1 MIGRLRGTLDAV
13 AGDRIVVDVG
23 GVGYEVSVPTRAVAE
38 LPPVGE
44 EVVLHTHLHVR
55 EDALA
60 LHGFP
65 TERELSTF
73 RLLISAPGVGPKVG
87 LAVLSTLTPDAVVLA
102 IAEEDIT
109 ALSSVPGIG
118 KRTAQKLVLEL
129 KPKVSAAEVT
139 AVGGTGALGEV
150 RLALGQLGYT
160 DAEVAE
166 VIGDVDGSATPEE
179 QLRTALRSLAG
190 RRRA

>member
-1 MIGRLRGTLDAV
+1 MIGRLRGTLASV
-13 AGDRIVVDVG
+13 GPERIIVDVG
-23 GVGYEVSVPTRAVAE
+23 GVGYEVAVPTRAVAE
-38 LPPVGE
+38 LPALGD

-65 TERELSTF
+65 TERELATF
-73 RLLISAPGVGPKVG
+73 RLLIAAPGIGPKVG
-87 LAVLSTLTPDAVVLA
+87 LAILSTLDPDAVALA
-102 IAEEDIT
+102 LAEEDVT
-109 ALSSVPGIG
+109 TLSSVPGIG

-129 KPKVSAAEVT
+129 KPKFSAVEVGS
-139 AVGGTGALGEV
+139 VGGGAYTEV

-160 DAEVAE
+160 DGEVADI
-166 VIGDVDGSATPEE
+166 IGDVDPSDPPED

>member
-1 MIGRLRGTLDAV
+1 MIGRLRGTLVAV
-13 AGDRIVVDVG
+13 GDRLVVDVG
-23 GVGYEVSVPTRAVAE
+23 GVGYEVAVPTRALTE
-38 LPPVGE
+38 LPALGE

-65 TERELSTF
+65 TERELATF
-73 RLLISAPGVGPKVG
+73 RLLIGAPGVGPKVG
-87 LAVLSTLTPDAVVLA
+87 LAILSTLDPDSVALA
-102 IAEEDIT
+102 IAEEDVST
-109 ALSSVPGIG
+109 LSSVPGIG

-129 KPKVSAAEVT
+129 KPKFSAVEVGS
-139 AVGGTGALGEV
+139 VGGGGYTEV

-160 DAEVAE
+160 DGEVAE
-166 VIGDVDGSATPEE
+166 VIGDVDPTSPPEE